1 VPFKGERTHRQLLFS
16 TPSLSKVLHKEG
28 VLARCTQLR
37 SCCSDG
43 VYPASVVYGYV

>member
-1 VPFKGERTHRQLLFS
+1 MPFKGERTHRQLLFS